1 MEHFLGLAE
10 KEEQIKN
17 IWLLKPSD
25 LNRGRGIQLFS
36 SLRLLY
42 YILIEYSKEQVLR
55 DCLRQLNRSQY
66 LERID
71 EKIESQIRSSMLK
84 ARGQT
89 RDQSNPAVKKPER
102 QIVLQKYI
110 ETPLLISERKFD
122 IRMWVLID
130 QDLNYYYFREPYIR
144 LSSEKFSL
152 HRKDLHNKFIHLTNN
167 AVQKTGVNYCR
178 YEEGNI
184 WSIKQLE
191 LYLRNV
197 SIDFDVEHIMT

>member
-1 MEHFLGLAE
+1 MAE

-130 QDLNYYYFREPYIR
+130 QDLNYYYFR
-144 LSSEKFSL
+144 
-152 HRKDLHNKFIHLTNN
+152 
-167 AVQKTGVNYCR
+167 
-178 YEEGNI
+178 
-184 WSIKQLE
+184 
-191 LYLRNV
+191 
-197 SIDFDVEHIMT
+197 